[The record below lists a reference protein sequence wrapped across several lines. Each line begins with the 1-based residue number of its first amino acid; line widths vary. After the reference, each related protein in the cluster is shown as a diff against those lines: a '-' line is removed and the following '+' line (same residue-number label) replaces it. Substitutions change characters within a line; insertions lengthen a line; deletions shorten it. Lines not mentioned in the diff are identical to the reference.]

1 MRNKFN
7 RPIGKNHHPWFEPQS
22 LLKADPNPGIP
33 DGDWLFEKC
42 LLQALGK
49 SFRGT
54 ISPPPDQNFNPDAK
68 DLGN

>member
-7 RPIGKNHHPWFEPQS
+7 RPIGKNHHPWFEPQK
-22 LLKADPNPGIP
+22 LLASIPTLIP
-33 DGDWLFEKC
+33 DGDWLFETC